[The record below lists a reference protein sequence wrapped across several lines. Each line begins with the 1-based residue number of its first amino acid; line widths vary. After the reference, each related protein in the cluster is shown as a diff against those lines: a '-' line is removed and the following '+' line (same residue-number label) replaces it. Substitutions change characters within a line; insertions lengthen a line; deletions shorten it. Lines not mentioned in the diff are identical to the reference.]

1 MAEEIKKEEIEQEKK
16 QEVALPEKK
25 ERVNMVATLE
35 NGIYSSS
42 DTFQLAFQMAKGL
55 SQSTLVPQQ
64 YQNNPANCLVAL
76 EFANRT
82 GQSPLQVMQSL
93 DVIKGTPAWRGKA
106 LIAMI
111 NASRK
116 YDEDLHFE
124 YEEKDG
130 KNISCYAWT
139 KLNGTVVKGTK
150 YTLSMAEKAGLL
162 KKDNSYWQKEPDL
175 MLAYRAT
182 SRFCSL
188 NCPEISLGLYTQDE
202 VMEIN
207 MNNNTKGKASL
218 NTILADDDNEVLVGE
233 VVE

>member
-1 MAEEIKKEEIEQEKK
+1 MAEEIKNE
-16 QEVALPEKK
+16 EKK
-25 ERVNMVATLE
+25 EEKKELVANEHVNMVATLE

-42 DTFQLAFQMAKGL
+42 DTFKLAHSMAVGL
-55 SQSTLVPQQ
+55 SQSTLIPQQ
-64 YQNNPANCLVAL
+64 YQNNASNCLVAL

-139 KLNGTVVKGTK
+139 KQNGTVVKGTK
-150 YTLSMAEKAGLL
+150 YTLAMAEKAGLL

-175 MLAYRAT
+175 MMAYRAA

-207 MNNNTKGKASL
+207 MNNNKQSKASL
-218 NTILADDDNEVLVGE
+218 NTILADEPDVIIIDSEE
-233 VVE
+233 

>member
-1 MAEEIKKEEIEQEKK
+1 MSEEIKKEVENEVVPVEKTEQ
-16 QEVALPEKK
+16 K
-25 ERVNMVATLE
+25 ESRNMVASLE

-42 DTFQLAFQMAKGL
+42 DTFKLAFQMAKGL

-64 YQNNPANCLVAL
+64 YQNNPSNCLVAL
-76 EFANRT
+76 ELANRT

-111 NASRK
+111 NASKK

-139 KLNGTVVKGTK
+139 KLNGSVVKGTK
-150 YTLSMAEKAGLL
+150 YTISMAEKAGLL
-162 KKDNSYWQKEPDL
+162 KKEGSYWQKEPDL

-202 VMEIN
+202 VIEIN
-207 MNNNTKGKASL
+207 MNSVKNSKASL
-218 NTILADDDNEVLVGE
+218 NSILADDVVDIVDCE